1 MDFLAAVFTDF
12 LGDAELA
19 NWLVLITV
27 GVAFFLFAV
36 SLVFLINSIFS
47 PFKRRLRAIAGIKK
61 TAIKKESSVSDSFGK
76 KVNPVFLPKDD
87 KEVSKI
93 RSKLIQAGYREKNA
107 VPNFFAIKTIAAI
120 VLPGIIIAIAPFIPE
135 IALKDIIVYAMIA
148 AGIGVFGPN
157 IVLEKMLGNR
167 QKKIQQGFP
176 DTLDLLVVCVE
187 AGLGF
192 DVAIR
197 RISHELRHS
206 HPVIAE
212 EFGIVSAEI
221 GAGVDRIEA
230 LKHFADRTG
239 LNDIQG
245 FVALLSQSIRFGT
258 SIGDTL
264 RIYSED
270 FRDKR
275 TQKAEELAAKVST
288 KMIFPMVLCFFPSF
302 FVVAGGPIVLKVMD
316 VLK

>member
-1 MDFLAAVFTDF
+1 MDYLAALITEFI
-12 LGDAELA
+12 GDPELA

-27 GVAFFLFAV
+27 GVAFFLFAIAV
-36 SLVFLINSIFS
+36 VYLLNGVFS
-47 PFKRRLRAIAGIKK
+47 PFRRRLRAIAGIKK
-61 TAIKKESSVSDSFGK
+61 TSIKKEGK
-76 KVNPVFLPKDD
+76 VGGSIGKLSPSFLPKDE

-93 RSKLIQAGYREKNA
+93 RSKLIQAGFREKNA
-107 VPNFFAIKTIAAI
+107 VANFFAIKTISAI
-120 VLPGIIIAIAPFIPE
+120 ALPGVIVAAAPFIPE
-135 IALKDIIVYAMIA
+135 ISLKDIIVYAMIA
-148 AGIGVFGPN
+148 AGVGVFGPN
-157 IVLEKMLGNR
+157 IVLEKIVGKR
-167 QKKIQQGFP
+167 QKSIQQGFP

-192 DVAIR
+192 DIAIR
-197 RISHELRHS
+197 RIAHEMQHS

-221 GAGVDRIEA
+221 GAGIDRVQA

-275 TQKAEELAAKVST
+275 TQKAEEMAAKVST

-316 VLK
+316 VMK

>member
-1 MDFLAAVFTDF
+1 MMDYLAAIITDF
-12 LGDAELA
+12 IGDPELA
-19 NWLVLITV
+19 AYLVLVVV
-27 GVAFFLFAV
+27 GLAFLLFAGAV
-36 SLVFLINSIFS
+36 IFLLNGIFS
-47 PFKRRLRAIAGIKK
+47 PFRRRLRAIQDIKK
-61 TAIKKESSVSDSFGK
+61 TSIKKESMVSDSIG
-76 KVNPVFLPKDD
+76 NISPVFLPKSDA
-87 KEVSKI
+87 EISKI

-107 VPNFFAIKTIAAI
+107 VSNFFAIKTIAAI
-120 VLPGIIIAIAPFIPE
+120 VLPGIVIAIAPFLPE
-135 IALKDIIVYAMIA
+135 IELKDIIVYAMIA
-148 AGIGVFGPN
+148 AGIGVFSPN
-157 IVLEKMLGNR
+157 FVLEKMLGNR

-176 DTLDLLVVCVE
+176 DTLDLLVVCIE

-192 DVAIR
+192 DIAIR
-197 RISHELRHS
+197 RISHELQHS
-206 HPVIAE
+206 HPIIAE

-221 GAGVDRIEA
+221 GAGVDRIQA

-302 FVVAGGPIVLKVMD
+302 FVVAGGPIVLKVME

>member
-1 MDFLAAVFTDF
+1 MDYFAAILTEFV
-12 LGDAELA
+12 GDPELA
-19 NWLVLITV
+19 NWLVVLII
-27 GVAFFLFAV
+27 GFACLLFIVAFM
-36 SLVFLINSIFS
+36 FLISGIFS
-47 PFKRRLRAIAGIKK
+47 PFRRRLRAIQGIKK
-61 TAIKKESSVSDSFGK
+61 TVIKKDNNVGLSIGNIS
-76 KVNPVFLPKDD
+76 PVFLPKDA

-93 RSKLIQAGYREKNA
+93 RSKLIQAGFREKSA
-107 VPNFFAIKTIAAI
+107 TSIFFATKTIAAI
-120 VLPGIIIAIAPFIPE
+120 ALPAVVVVAAPFIPG
-135 IALKDIIVYAMIA
+135 IGLKDIIIYAMIST
-148 AGIGVFGPN
+148 GIGVFGPN
-157 IVLEKMLGNR
+157 IVLEKLLAKR
-167 QKKIQQGFP
+167 QKKIRQGFP
-176 DTLDLLVVCVE
+176 DALDLLVVCVE

-192 DVAIR
+192 DIAIR
-197 RISHELRHS
+197 RIAREMQHS

-221 GAGVDRIEA
+221 GAGVDRIGA
-230 LKHFADRTG
+230 LKSFADRTG
-239 LNDIQG
+239 LTDIQG

-275 TQKAEELAAKVST
+275 MQKAEEMAAKVST

-302 FVVAGGPIVLKVMD
+302 FVVAGGPIILRVMD

>member
-1 MDFLAAVFTDF
+1 MMDFLAAVVTD
-12 LGDAELA
+12 LTGNPESA
-19 NWLVLITV
+19 NYLVLIIV
-27 GVAFFLFAV
+27 GLTFFVFALAV
-36 SLVFLINSIFS
+36 IFLLNSVFS
-47 PFKRRLRAIAGIKK
+47 PFRRRLRAIQGIKK
-61 TAIKKESSVSDSFGK
+61 TSIKKESKFSGSMGNIS
-76 KVNPVFLPKDD
+76 PVFLPKNDV
-87 KEVSKI
+87 EISKI
-93 RSKLIQAGYREKNA
+93 RSKLIQAGFREKSA
-107 VPNFFAIKTIAAI
+107 VSNFFAIKTIAAI
-120 VLPGIIIAIAPFIPE
+120 ALPAIVVAIAPFVPE
-135 IALKDIIVYAMIA
+135 IELKDTIVYAMLA

-157 IVLEKMLGNR
+157 LVLEKLLAKR
-167 QKKIQQGFP
+167 QKAIQQGFP

-192 DVAIR
+192 DIAIR
-197 RISHELRHS
+197 RISHELQHS
-206 HPVIAE
+206 HPIIAE

-302 FVVAGGPIVLKVMD
+302 FVVAGGPIILRVMEVLK
-316 VLK
+316 